1 MIKKDWFIAVAAL
14 LTASYFSACSVTD
27 SESSEYSKWTF
38 SGMVIDASTG
48 LALEGAQISYL
59 DNDGDIDTTE
69 TDENGNFYIN
79 NLPYGSRTFTF
90 NYISINKKD
99 TLYYTPKVF
108 DVSSTN
114 ESSRMEGVVASAS
127 AVVRLSPLNATVTG
141 ELYINDPGSGK
152 KIPVSGLTLSLSHID
167 SSYINI
173 FPKTFATKTDSL
185 GKFTFKKLPADT
197 GLVLNVTDYTYKNIR
212 YQLYGV
218 ALPKL
223 TAGGTRDIGRAYLVQ
238 DTLIPQQ
245 QKIIASN
252 VMDNNMIGYG
262 NVSTLVK
269 PYYVFAQKIHSSNLT
284 VNVSADTS
292 KLYVKPI
299 VKDDTLFLEHD
310 QAFPSEKKI
319 VVSIVAYEKNSGNRI
334 QMVLSGDSA
343 FTTDRGLYAITSN
356 VWPSNNKFKASFGTE
371 DTMWVKFSEELD
383 KNTDRIQWNYCS
395 DVERTLYGNGFYA
408 NSKAW
413 VKKDTVFVQMNE
425 KILQDRQQGDS
436 VGFNI
441 TIYAKNGMY
450 AENFSLRTELVV
462 PPQSSSSS
470 ESSSSSSA
478 NSVNNA
484 TSSSSEPF
492 IDLSSSSA
500 LELPGEG
507 QESSSSAPAESS
519 SSNATAA
526 SSSSTAP
533 ASSSA
538 T

>member
-48 LALEGAQISYL
+48 HALEGVQITYL
-59 DNDGDIDTTE
+59 DTDGDIDTTE

-90 NYISINKKD
+90 DYFKVNKKD

-127 AVVRLSPLNATVTG
+127 AIVRLSPLNAAVTG

-152 KIPVSGLTLSLSHID
+152 KVPVSGLSLSLSHID
-167 SSYINI
+167 TSYINI
-173 FPKTFATKTDSL
+173 FPKSFTTKTDSL
-185 GKFTFKKLPADT
+185 GKFTFKNLPADT

-212 YQLYGV
+212 YQFYGV
-218 ALPKL
+218 ALPRL
-223 TAGGTRDIGRAYLVQ
+223 TAGNTRDIGRAYLAQ

-245 QKIIASN
+245 QKIVASN

-269 PYYVFAQKIHSSNLT
+269 PYYVFAQKVHSSNLT
-284 VNVSADTS
+284 VDVTADTS
-292 KLYVKPI
+292 KLYVKPVI
-299 VKDDTLFLEHD
+299 KDDTLFLEHD
-310 QAFPSEKKI
+310 QAFPSETKI
-319 VVSIVAYEKNSGNRI
+319 VISITAYEKKSNERI
-334 QMVLSGDSA
+334 QITFSGDSA

-356 VWPSNNKFKASFGTE
+356 AWPTNSNFKATFGIE
-371 DTMWVKFSEELD
+371 DTMWVKFSDELD

-395 DVERTLYGNGFYA
+395 NVDRTVYGNGYYA
-408 NSKAW
+408 NAKAW
-413 VKKDTVFVQMNE
+413 VHKDTMFVQMDE
-425 KILQDRQQGDS
+425 KILLDRNQGDS
-436 VGFNI
+436 AGFNI

-478 NSVNNA
+478 NTVNNA
-484 TSSSSEPF
+484 TSSSSEPT

-507 QESSSSAPAESS
+507 QESSSSNATAESS
-519 SSNATAA
+519 SSTA
-526 SSSSTAP
+526 SD
-533 ASSSA
+533 SSSA

>member
-1 MIKKDWFIAVAAL
+1 MNKKDWFVAVAAF
-14 LTASYFSACSVTD
+14 LTASYFTACSVTD
-27 SESSEYSKWTF
+27 SENSEYSKWTF

-48 LALEGAQISYL
+48 RALEGAQISYL

-69 TDENGNFYIN
+69 TDESGNFYIS

-90 NYISINKKD
+90 NYFSVNKKD

-127 AVVRLSPLNATVTG
+127 AVVRLSPLNAAVTG

-152 KIPVSGLTLSLSHID
+152 KIPVSGLSLSLSHID

-185 GKFTFKKLPADT
+185 GKFTFKQLPADT

-223 TAGGTRDIGRAYLVQ
+223 TAGTTRDLGRAYLVQ
-238 DTLIPQQ
+238 DTLIPQSN
-245 QKIIASN
+245 KIIASN
-252 VMDNNMIGYG
+252 VMDNNLIGYG

-292 KLYVKPI
+292 KLYVKPV

-310 QAFPSEKKI
+310 KAFPAETKI
-319 VVSIVAYEKNSGNRI
+319 VVSIVAYEKKSNDRI
-334 QMVLSGDSA
+334 QMTFSGDSA

-356 VWPSNNKFKASFGTE
+356 AWPTNSNFKATFGIA

-395 DVERTLYGNGFYA
+395 NVDRTLYGNGFYA

-413 VKKDTVFVQMNE
+413 VKKDTMFVQMNE

-436 VGFNI
+436 AGFNI
-441 TIYAKNGMY
+441 TIYAKNGLY
-450 AENFSLRTELVV
+450 AENFELRTELIV

-470 ESSSSSSA
+470 ETSSSSSA
-478 NSVNNA
+478 E
-484 TSSSSEPF
+484 SSSSETV
-492 IDLSSSSA
+492 IESSSSDA
-500 LELPGEG
+500 VFESSSSPAVVLPGEG
-507 QESSSSAPAESS
+507 DSTTSSSSAPAESS
-519 SSNATAA
+519 SSAATT
-526 SSSSTAP
+526 SE
-533 ASSSA
+533 
-538 T
+538 

>member
-48 LALEGAQISYL
+48 LALEGAQITYL
-59 DNDGDIDTTE
+59 DTDGDIDTTE
-69 TDENGNFYIN
+69 TDENGNFYIS

-90 NYISINKKD
+90 DYFKVNKKD

-127 AVVRLSPLNATVTG
+127 AVVRLSPLNASVTG
-141 ELYINDPGSGK
+141 ELYINDISSGK
-152 KIPVSGLTLSLSHID
+152 KVPVSGLSLSLSHID
-167 SSYINI
+167 SSYVNI
-173 FPKTFATKTDSL
+173 FPKSFSTKTDSL
-185 GKFTFKKLPADT
+185 GKFTFNKLPADT
-197 GLVLNVTDYTYKNIR
+197 GLVLNVTDYTYKSTR
-212 YQLYGV
+212 YQFYGI

-223 TAGGTRDIGRAYLVQ
+223 TAGATRDIGRAYLAQ
-238 DTLIPQQ
+238 DTLIPQK

-252 VMDNNMIGYG
+252 VMDNNLVGYG
-262 NVSTLVK
+262 NISTLAR
-269 PYYVFAQKIHSSNLT
+269 PYYVFAQKISSSKLT
-284 VNVSADTS
+284 VSATADTN
-292 KLYVKPI
+292 KLYVTPV
-299 VKDDTLFLEHD
+299 VKNDTLFLEHD

-413 VKKDTVFVQMNE
+413 VKKDTMFVQMNE

-436 VGFNI
+436 IGFNI
-441 TIYAKNGMY
+441 TIYAKNDMY
-450 AENFSLRTELVV
+450 AENFSIRTELVV

-470 ESSSSSSA
+470 ISDSTASSSS
-478 NSVNNA
+478 
-484 TSSSSEPF
+484 
-492 IDLSSSSA
+492 L
-500 LELPGEG
+500 
-507 QESSSSAPAESS
+507 AESS
-519 SSNATAA
+519 SSVVESSSSKAVESSSSTVEA
-526 SSSSTAP
+526 SSSSAE
-533 ASSSA
+533 
-538 T
+538 